1 MKYGLLIH
9 EPTTNLGDDIQSYA
23 IKQFLPHVDY
33 YVNREEIDSFKSE
46 NNEPVATVMAAWW
59 MWKKFDWPPAE
70 CIIPKMVS
78 MHINHYGARENASP
92 VSTEWL
98 EGIGKEYFDA
108 YGPVGVRD
116 SVTLDYLKDAGI
128 DAYFSGCITL
138 TLPKQK
144 ETADKG
150 TYVVI
155 ADLRDDLKAKVKE
168 WLKDSG
174 LEIRE
179 VSHRYSYRKNP
190 DTMDNRFEKIEDLL
204 TLYQNAKFVVTRRLH
219 VTLPCLA
226 MEVPV
231 MSIVD
236 LEQKGN
242 YTRWAPYSDWVNY
255 ISEAD
260 ILAGNINYDYNNPPE
275 NKKDYLETRNALT
288 KNIKSFIDEMESY
301 GENVT
306 LEDVKKTKYTE
317 TEARA
322 WQYDLLRDTCDKW
335 LYAGRKLLE
344 DYKKSKKKATELEK
358 ELEKTKKDLEKT
370 KKDLEKATKNAEKY
384 KRLSERSL
392 IRIFASRLKRFL
404 KRVLKK

>member
-1 MKYGLLIH
+1 
-9 EPTTNLGDDIQSYA
+9 
-23 IKQFLPHVDY
+23 
-33 YVNREEIDSFKSE
+33 
-46 NNEPVATVMAAWW
+46 
-59 MWKKFDWPPAE
+59 
-70 CIIPKMVS
+70 
-78 MHINHYGARENASP
+78 
-92 VSTEWL
+92 
-98 EGIGKEYFDA
+98 
-108 YGPVGVRD
+108 
-116 SVTLDYLKDAGI
+116 
-128 DAYFSGCITL
+128 
-138 TLPKQK
+138 
-144 ETADKG
+144 
-150 TYVVI
+150 
-155 ADLRDDLKAKVKE
+155 
-168 WLKDSG
+168 
-174 LEIRE
+174 
-179 VSHRYSYRKNP
+179 
-190 DTMDNRFEKIEDLL
+190 
-204 TLYQNAKFVVTRRLH
+204 
-219 VTLPCLA
+219 
-226 MEVPV
+226 

-317 TEARA
+317 TEART

-358 ELEKTKKDLEKT
+358 KLEKTKKELEKA
-370 KKDLEKATKNAEKY
+370 KKELEKAKKELEKATKNAEKY